1 LKRYGLNE
9 ITGDRFGSE
18 WVKERFR
25 QQGIIYRDADLS
37 RSEIYL
43 EFLPLLNSGKLEL
56 LDNASLLQQLCG
68 LQRKT
73 ASSGRDII
81 DHSVA
86 QHDDVANA
94 AAGALVAAAVKPS
107 AVECYGIF

>member
-1 LKRYGLNE
+1 VRE
-9 ITGDRFGSE
+9 VTGDRYGSQ
-18 WVKERFR
+18 WVKERF
-25 QQGIIYRDADLS
+25 QQHEISYRDSDLS

-43 EFLPLLNSGKLEL
+43 ELLPLLNSGKLEL
-56 LDNASLLQQLCG
+56 LDNTRLVQQLCS

-73 ASSGRDII
+73 DSSGRDII
-81 DHSVA
+81 DHSVG

-107 AVECYGIF
+107 ALECYGIF